1 MLYSI
6 FVHSGITIYWCT
18 TVFNFTYLA
27 DLALSSC
34 CTPFL
39 CTVVSKLA
47 HTAGKHQIKIRHKIT
62 DFFSR
67 YHFQNRQQGN
77 VIICLLVMIF
87 SSSCIA
93 LFNVYITFFLNR
105 VFALFIIYQSENLV
119 FGIILCMRNINFG
132 MSIQNQYT
140 YNIYIFSHMNRSPG
154 IYNWAPP
161 QESFDK

>member
-47 HTAGKHQIKIRHKIT
+47 HTAGKHQIKIRHEIT
-62 DFFSR
+62 DVFSR
-67 YHFQNRQQGN
+67 
-77 VIICLLVMIF
+77 IISKIDSREKCNYMFVSYNFFLLPG
-87 SSSCIA
+87 IA
-93 LFNVYITFFLNR
+93 LYI
-105 VFALFIIYQSENLV
+105 
-119 FGIILCMRNINFG
+119 RNINYR
-132 MSIQNQYT
+132 MSIQYT
-140 YNIYIFSHMNRSPG
+140 YNIYSQMKGYLFEPPLPG
-154 IYNWAPP
+154 N
-161 QESFDK
+161 F